1 MTMEASMVILSDI
14 LLFLTTALVLSVT
27 ILGIVLRVRVDD
39 SFTGSF
45 LLVLVP
51 LSLQMCLTLLS
62 TYLGRTLTDV
72 QLASFSYHI
81 YALGVTIFSI
91 LLTTTILLMM
101 SRYLIKLLPATEAQ
115 KTLGNRLLTIFISL
129 FFVISLWVIIA
140 KSGGDWL
147 AAYTETMQYHFFAG
161 SMFLVIHGII
171 ALAYVNKATT
181 YEEERLLKGI
191 ISTFLPLLVLFPL
204 DLLFFRESYF
214 KLVYLS
220 FAILSAYLYYFISR
234 RYILTYEQADVASD
248 QILKKYGISDR
259 EAEII
264 DLLIEGLSNQ
274 QIAKQL
280 YISPNTVKTHIKNIY
295 AKVGV
300 NNRLQLFSLL
310 KQ

>member
-1 MTMEASMVILSDI
+1 MVILSDI
-14 LLFLTTALVLSVT
+14 LLFITTALVLSVT

-62 TYLGRTLTDV
+62 NYLGRTLTDV

-171 ALAYVNKATT
+171 ALAYVKKATT

>member
-1 MTMEASMVILSDI
+1 MVILSDI
-14 LLFLTTALVLSVT
+14 LLFITTALVLSVT

-62 TYLGRTLTDV
+62 NYLGRTLTDV
-72 QLASFSYHI
+72 QLASFPYHI

-91 LLTTTILLMM
+91 ILTTTILLMM
-101 SRYLIKLLPATEAQ
+101 SRYLIMLLPATEEQ

-129 FFVISLWVIIA
+129 FFLISLWVIIA
-140 KSGGDWL
+140 KSRGNWL
-147 AAYTETMQYHFFAG
+147 IAHTETMQYHFFAG

-171 ALAYVNKATT
+171 ALVYVKKATT

-220 FAILSAYLYYFISR
+220 FAILAAYLYYFISR
-234 RYILTYEQADVASD
+234 RYILTYEQADVAND
-248 QILKKYGISDR
+248 QILNQYGISDR

-264 DLLIEGLSNQ
+264 GLLIEGLSNQ

>member
-1 MTMEASMVILSDI
+1 MVILSDI

-147 AAYTETMQYHFFAG
+147 VAYTETMQYHFFAG

-171 ALAYVNKATT
+171 ALAYVKKATT

>member
-1 MTMEASMVILSDI
+1 MVILSDI

-171 ALAYVNKATT
+171 ALAYVKKATT